1 MERSQPKK
9 KPTLTSSKE
18 RNPGDRVGG
27 KQNPKEERKM
37 DYKVKRRKIFKTP
50 EAKELDGKHNDMQAN
65 LDRLGYESPKE
76 NQNVD
81 DYVKSL
87 SW

>member
-1 MERSQPKK
+1 MKM
-9 KPTLTSSKE
+9 
-18 RNPGDRVGG
+18 RN
-27 KQNPKEERKM
+27 KAT
-37 DYKVKRRKIFKTP
+37 RRKIFKTQ
-50 EAKELDGKHNDMQAN
+50 EAKELDSKHNDMQSN

-81 DYVKSL
+81 DYIKSL